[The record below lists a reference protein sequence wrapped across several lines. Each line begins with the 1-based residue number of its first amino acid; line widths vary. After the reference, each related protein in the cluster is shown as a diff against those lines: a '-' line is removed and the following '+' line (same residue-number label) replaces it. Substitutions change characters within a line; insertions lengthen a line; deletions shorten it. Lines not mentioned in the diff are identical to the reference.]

1 MVKGNLILP
10 EVQIENESTET
21 VKGKQYCI
29 ACLNYFCFTAKTQ
42 IQNITKYLTYTNK
55 ITYI

>member
-10 EVQIENESTET
+10 IVQIENDTTET
-21 VKGKQYCI
+21 VKEKHYCI

-42 IQNITKYLTYTNK
+42 IQNITK
-55 ITYI
+55 